1 MGSLCTVSGM
11 LGVAFPSVLV
21 AAQQGAAWALTRLWE
36 DLGPLVAGYLRTQG
50 ARDPDDLTS
59 ETFIGVFKAIAGF
72 TGDERSFRSWVLV
85 IAHRR
90 LLDERRRHTRRPEN
104 AVQASVL
111 ADVAGGDAE
120 TDAMDAVQQ
129 GAVREA
135 LATLSDDQ
143 RAVLTLRIM
152 GEFTVDEVACIVGKR
167 PGAVKALQRRG
178 LVRLRTILSE
188 EGALL

>member
-1 MGSLCTVSGM
+1 M
-11 LGVAFPSVLV
+11 LGEAFPSVLG

-36 DLGPLVAGYLRTQG
+36 ELSPLVAGYLRTQG

-59 ETFIGVFKAIAGF
+59 ETFIGVFKAIGRF
-72 TGDERSFRSWVLV
+72 EGDERSFRSWLLV

-90 LLDERRRHTRRPEN
+90 LLDERRRHTRRPED
-104 AVQASVL
+104 AVDEAVL
-111 ADVAGGDAE
+111 AGVVGGDAE
-120 TDAMDAVQQ
+120 TDAMDAVRH
-129 GAVREA
+129 GVVLEA
-135 LATLSDDQ
+135 LATLSEDQ
-143 RAVLTLRIM
+143 RAVLTLRIL
-152 GEFTVDEVACIVGKR
+152 GEFTVDEVASIVGKR